1 MNQPQINNSCP
12 MANFRIDDNNGVRH
26 CGSCNRTIIDFS
38 NMSPQEIANH
48 FTNNKTACGIFN
60 SDQVIVPNHG
70 FAYQAKYS
78 LLVLISVIGFNVSP
92 LKAQNTQ
99 HPTDTINESGHP
111 YVKESNNERYSEPP
125 NLESSLSDIEITNKK
140 KKGFLKRIFTR
151 KPKNVYRITGG
162 VSF

>member
-1 MNQPQINNSCP
+1 MFPKQKVVN
-12 MANFRIDDNNGVRH
+12 
-26 CGSCNRTIIDFS
+26 CGSLVKTSSLFSGEPKSQLTDF
-38 NMSPQEIANH
+38 H